1 MATVGNRDSPT
12 CEQAILDAWHANA
25 EPWLHA
31 VRGQT
36 IASRV
41 LVTDRA
47 ILEAVCAR
55 HPRTAI
61 DLGCGEGWLVRA
73 LASRHIDVLGVDAV
87 DALVQAA
94 KRAGPG
100 RFLTL
105 DYAAVAA
112 GALTE
117 RADVVVCNFSLLG
130 GTSVD
135 ALLRAVPRLLTA
147 GGVLIVQTLHPLTA
161 TGLPY
166 RDGWRDGSW
175 DGCGECFGS
184 AAPWYF
190 RTMGSWLASLSGAGL
205 QLTGL
210 IEPLH
215 PHDGRPV
222 SMILVARIG

>member
-1 MATVGNRDSPT
+1 MATVGLPHSST
-12 CEQAILDAWHANA
+12 CEQAILDTWHANA
-25 EPWLHA
+25 VPWLHA

-47 ILEAVCAR
+47 ILETVCAR

-73 LASRHIDVLGVDAV
+73 LASRHIDALGVDAV

-117 RADVVVCNFSLLG
+117 RADAIVCNFSLLG
-130 GTSVD
+130 DTSVNG
-135 ALLRAVPRLLTA
+135 LLRAIPGLLTA
-147 GGVLIVQTLHPLTA
+147 GGALIVQTLHPLTA
-161 TGLPY
+161 MGSTY
-166 RDGWRDGSW
+166 RDGWREGSW
-175 DGCGECFGS
+175 SGCGDGFGS

-190 RTMGSWLASLSGAGL
+190 RTIGGWLASLSGAGL
-205 QLTGL
+205 QLTQL
-210 IEPLH
+210 LEPLH
-215 PHDGRPV
+215 PHDGGPV
-222 SMILVARIG
+222 SMILVARVA